1 MADITPSQDPKNIV
15 SQPPLTTPLLD
26 QTGRASRAW
35 AIWFRDLYVRTAY
48 KGGNAIDNNLETLD
62 QVIEQVLKN
71 VEDIAANAE
80 AIEENRQAIEK
91 NAEDIAENAANIA
104 ANTAAIIQNTLAIA
118 ENTDDIAD
126 NAAAIAQNIID
137 IAANAQN
144 ILNLEHRAFGQARP
158 AAYQESGASY
168 SQGDYVVNPAS
179 DPQRYYVAQVDIAD
193 PAGPFNPDNWIEK
206 SLRNSVDVELYLELT
221 PVKAVHFAFEG
232 RNTNGPATMPYS
244 FNVAT
249 LERTGVGVYEGTV
262 IQQTF
267 YGVGIFD
274 TANPFISYS
283 FTNTITTE
291 AFHVD
296 FTATRSGGFTIEV
309 YEWVQ
314 GAGSKIELVPY
325 DPVQAGDL
333 VFCTVLSD
341 LGNGQLPPV
350 NAIVL

>member
-1 MADITPSQDPKNIV
+1 MAENQV
-15 SQPPLTTPLLD
+15 SKPPLQTPLVD
-26 QTGRASRAW
+26 ATGLISRPW
-35 AIWFRDLYVRTAY
+35 SIWFRDLYIRTAY
-48 KGGNAIDNNLETLD
+48 KGGNAIDENKEETDKKIAALTEVVEQIAQD
-62 QVIEQVLKN
+62 VIKN
-71 VEDIAANAE
+71 AEAIAENAEKIAANSQGIQKNAQDIATNAE
-80 AIEENRQAIEK
+80 AIEQ
-91 NAEDIAENAANIA
+91 NAEDIAQNA
-104 ANTAAIIQNTLAIA
+104 
-118 ENTDDIAD
+118 DDIQQ
-126 NAAAIAQNIID
+126 NAED
-137 IAANAQN
+137 I
-144 ILNLEHRAFGQARP
+144 LSLEHRAFGDVRP
-158 AAYQESGASY
+158 QPYQESGVAY
-168 SQGDYVVNPAS
+168 SQGDYVVYPA
-179 DPQRYYVAQVDIAD
+179 DNPQRYYIAQIDIAD

-262 IQQTF
+262 SQQTF
-267 YGVGIFD
+267 YGVNIFD

-296 FTATRSGGFTIEV
+296 FTATGSGGFTIEV

-314 GAGSKIELVPY
+314 GTGSKIELVPY

>member
-1 MADITPSQDPKNIV
+1 MADLTPSSDPKNIV

-26 QTGRASRAW
+26 ATGRASRAW
-35 AIWFRDLYVRTAY
+35 AIWFRDLYTRTAY
-48 KGGNAIDNNLETLD
+48 KGGNAIDNNLETLEE
-62 QVIEQVLKN
+62 VIEQVLIN
-71 VEDIAANAE
+71 VENIAKNREDIDQNAQDIEANV
-80 AIEENRQAIEK
+80 QAI
-91 NAEDIAENAANIA
+91 AV
-104 ANTAAIIQNTLAIA
+104 
-118 ENTDDIAD
+118 
-126 NAAAIAQNIID
+126 NAAAIAQNAQDIAANSAAIAQNIVD

-168 SQGDYVVNPAS
+168 SQGDYVVNPSS

-262 IQQTF
+262 SQQTF
-267 YGVGIFD
+267 YGVDIFD

-296 FTATRSGGFTIEV
+296 FTATGSGGFTIEV

-341 LGNGQLPPV
+341 LGNGQLPPA